1 VRPSRRRSTLQPAR
15 RPRVAGQHSRR
26 DTTVDHDLEDGTP
39 TEEAVSRLDGPVIG
53 EDERTDTD
61 TTEAE
66 EPKPKSRPAGKRRST
81 GVVPPTAGDLDGR
94 QTGQGGDSAEATE
107 DDAAA
112 ETTEDTTDRKSG
124 VAALFSGMNLAIL
137 LAVLA
142 VGLAVLAFWF
152 RSEASDAESGG
163 SNVALTDSANTA
175 EVSGQVRDA
184 VNTIFSYSY
193 TDIAKTTNAAKNLLI
208 GDAVGQYDQVM
219 QKFTKDIEA
228 QRIQVTVTTVNTG
241 VVSLSGDHARV
252 LVFADQIAVRAD
264 QQPAGGPTQF
274 VVEVQRQDGRWKIV
288 GFDFFDGG
296 QPK

>member
-1 VRPSRRRSTLQPAR
+1 MRPSRRRSTPQPPR
-15 RPRVAGQHSRR
+15 RPRVAGQHRR
-26 DTTVDHDLEDGTP
+26 P
-39 TEEAVSRLDGPVIG
+39 
-53 EDERTDTD
+53 DELTDTG
-61 TTEAE
+61 TT
-66 EPKPKSRPAGKRRST
+66 EPKPKSRPAGTGRST
-81 GVVPPTAGDLDGR
+81 GVVPHTADDLAGR
-94 QTGQGGDSAEATE
+94 KTGRVTDTTE
-107 DDAAA
+107 DDDATA
-112 ETTEDTTDRKSG
+112 EADTEDTTDRKRG
-124 VAALFSGMNLAIL
+124 IGALLSGMNLGIL

-152 RSEASDAESGG
+152 RSEAGEAESGG
-163 SNVALTDSANTA
+163 SNVALTDNANTA

-228 QRIQVTVTTVNTG
+228 QRIQVTVTTVKTG
-241 VVSLSGDHARV
+241 VVSLSEDHARV
-252 LVFADQIAVRAD
+252 LVFADQIAVRAQ
-264 QQPAGGPTQF
+264 QQPTGGPTQF

-296 QPK
+296 QPR

>member
-1 VRPSRRRSTLQPAR
+1 MRPSRRRSTLQPAR
-15 RPRVAGQHSRR
+15 RPRVAGQHSRP
-26 DTTVDHDLEDGTP
+26 DASDAAVDNDLEDGTQA
-39 TEEAVSRLDGPVIG
+39 ESRLDGPVIG
-53 EDERTDTD
+53 ADDQTDADDTD
-61 TTEAE
+61 GAE
-66 EPKPKSRPAGKRRST
+66 PRPKARPAGKRRST
-81 GVVPPTAGDLDGR
+81 GIVPPTADEVSGRTATVPAEDL
-94 QTGQGGDSAEATE
+94 AESDDDVATSE
-107 DDAAA
+107 GADD
-112 ETTEDTTDRKSG
+112 RNRG
-124 VAALFSGMNLAIL
+124 VAALFSGMNLGIT

-142 VGLAVLAFWF
+142 VVLAVLAFWF
-152 RSEASDAESGG
+152 RSEANDAEAGSG
-163 SNVALTDSANTA
+163 NVALTDSADTS

-193 TDIAKTTNAAKNLLI
+193 TDVAKTTNAAKGLLV

-241 VVSLSGDHARV
+241 VVSLTEDHARV

-296 QPK
+296 QPGR